1 MVMEM
6 AHSGQ
11 SCVKETNRNI
21 KEGENKHEGPTD
33 IRINNKKVET
43 YRNIKEMN
51 SSKTQRLKYHV

>member
-21 KEGENKHEGPTD
+21 KKGRTK
-33 IRINNKKVET
+33 
-43 YRNIKEMN
+43 
-51 SSKTQRLKYHV
+51 